1 MNEAHTEPVDYE
13 AQAKGLIEKTL
24 LLENQLRVNAEKW
37 KAKQEKLECDLV
49 SAQSESNWLRG
60 RLAAVNEE
68 MGSLRKKEFK
78 YQENALRQR
87 NTGAALTLLFLI
99 ASFVM
104 AFLAVGEMIP
114 LWQVSIPMIAA
125 LGVGVVTGWCE

>member
-1 MNEAHTEPVDYE
+1 MNEVRTEPVDYK

-24 LLENQLRVNAEKW
+24 LLENQLRVNAEEW

-87 NTGAALTLLFLI
+87 NTGAALTLMFL
-99 ASFVM
+99 AVSFVM
-104 AFLAVGEMIP
+104 AFLAVGEIIP